1 MVKLASAS
9 LTGQTLSNISIDYF
23 STTYKSYYFVF
34 SNLRFSTGAYIR
46 MRLKKNADNQVQT
59 GDQYEWH
66 ANHPY
71 NQSGGSGDNNHGSW
85 SNSKWDIGSSNAV
98 HVNWQ
103 FCGHVTFYDP
113 MSTTRKTSATWTC
126 HGYEGDRT
134 QHNGWNGFGSYLQQE
149 QIKGIYLYP
158 NTGTISEIQYSLFG
172 IIN

>member
-1 MVKLASAS
+1 
-9 LTGQTLSNISIDYF
+9 
-23 STTYKSYYFVF
+23 
-34 SNLRFSTGAYIR
+34 
-46 MRLKKNADNQVQT
+46 MRLKKNADNAVQT

-66 ANHPY
+66 AIHPY
-71 NQSGGSGDNNHGSW
+71 NQSGGSGSNNHGSW
-85 SNSKWDIGSSNAV
+85 TNSKWDIGSSNAV
-98 HVNWQ
+98 HVNWSLS
-103 FCGHVTFYDP
+103 GNVTFYDP

-134 QHNGWNGFGSYLQQE
+134 QHNGWEGYGSYLQMD